1 MSISIQVLLT
11 DHFLQ
16 IWELFLAWS
25 VIASRQGSATCFQ
38 IMVVKNLNSTHRING
53 HRTQFGLT
61 GALAAAMKAGK
72 ARLLK

>member
-1 MSISIQVLLT
+1 MVISNP
-11 DHFLQ
+11 FLQ

-38 IMVVKNLNSTHRING
+38 IMVVKNLNATHRING

-61 GALAAAMKAGK
+61 GALAAAIKAGK

>member
-1 MSISIQVLLT
+1 
-11 DHFLQ
+11 
-16 IWELFLAWS
+16 
-25 VIASRQGSATCFQ
+25 
-38 IMVVKNLNSTHRING
+38 MVVKNLNSTHRING